1 MNKVWESLILFQ
13 VLTLDILESM
23 TYWTEFT
30 SLKLNVQV
38 GVFLQTWS
46 MQPLHLCSTYT
57 YAKFLSKLKKIIAFI
72 RYFIYIFISL
82 FILILTKAHRDFVHG
97 ISCIIS
103 LLTLIYG
110 CTLIS
115 QSQSSWMKIS
125 SYIKT
130 RVVFS
135 SLVSFWTYI
144 LRTWYF
150 WIKQMHTILPLR
162 IER

>member
-46 MQPLHLCSTYT
+46 MQPLHLCSTY
-57 YAKFLSKLKKIIAFI
+57 AKFLSKLKKIVAFI

-82 FILILTKAHRDFVHG
+82 FTLILTKAHRDFVHG

>member
-82 FILILTKAHRDFVHG
+82 FTLILTKAHRDFVHG

-103 LLTLIYG
+103 LLTLIYR